1 MRRSVCALVL
11 LLLAGT
17 ANQAVAQPWDVPTFF
32 APRPGEDIGLYL
44 IDVDGADDLGFAG
57 IWRQQ
62 GNLNLGVRVGVLDG
76 DHFSVGGEFYGPIR
90 AVSAPVLMSWVLG
103 VGGTF
108 NGATWLRVP
117 LGVSIG
123 TMLDAGNLRIQPYL
137 HPRIAFDYI
146 SFDAPPGVDDSDS
159 ELNFDLDIGADV
171 DLGPQFVL
179 RFGATVGDFDGI
191 GLGIAYRFGR
201 RVVVR

>member
-1 MRRSVCALVL
+1 L
-11 LLLAGT
+11 
-17 ANQAVAQPWDVPTFF
+17 
-32 APRPGEDIGLYL
+32 
-44 IDVDGADDLGFAG
+44 
-57 IWRQQ
+57 
-62 GNLNLGVRVGVLDG
+62 LDG

-90 AVSAPVLMSWVLG
+90 AVSSPLLMSWVLG

-117 LGVSIG
+117 FGVSIG
-123 TMLDAGNLRIQPYL
+123 TILDAGSLRIQPYL
-137 HPRIAFDYI
+137 HPRVAFDYI

-159 ELNFDLDIGADV
+159 DLNFDLDLGADI

-191 GLGIAYRFGR
+191 GIGVAYRFGR
-201 RVVVR
+201 RLVVR